1 MKRDTNDCFSI
12 TAFSYNNNGENYSPR
27 DARSVELANFH
38 WKLVQRYEVFPK
50 VPNILEEKS
59 SFLRYFQTFRPFLSL
74 FPFYLLLLQLINNKN
89 TYACR

>member
-38 WKLVQRYEVFPK
+38 WKLVQRYEVFLK
-50 VPNILEEKS
+50 VARNSLIIF
-59 SFLRYFQTFRPFLSL
+59 SFCL
-74 FPFYLLLLQLINNKN
+74 F
-89 TYACR
+89 

>member
-59 SFLRYFQTFRPFLSL
+59 SFLRYFQTFRFANASWLKDCNARKSDLFL
-74 FPFYLLLLQLINNKN
+74 
-89 TYACR
+89 

>member
-74 FPFYLLLLQLINNKN
+74 FPIYFLLLQMHRFL
-89 TYACR
+89 

>member
-38 WKLVQRYEVFPK
+38 WKLVQRYELFLK
-50 VPNILEEKS
+50 VPNFGAAKS
-59 SFLRYFQTFRPFLSL
+59 KKSL
-74 FPFYLLLLQLINNKN
+74 FSLMSRDKIQQ
-89 TYACR
+89 

>member
-38 WKLVQRYEVFPK
+38 WKLVQWYEVFWK
-50 VPNILEEKS
+50 LQGFWKKNRHSHVIFKLFGLF
-59 SFLRYFQTFRPFLSL
+59 FLYFQ
-74 FPFYLLLLQLINNKN
+74 LI
-89 TYACR
+89 